1 MNPSILIDLRY
12 STKNNFLGEDI
23 YGELDSCYLRKL
35 PAEMLME
42 AHDFLKNSHPNL
54 RFLVYDGL
62 RPRDIQQKLWDA
74 LDTIPESERGQ
85 FVANPD
91 EGSIHNYGAAIDL
104 TLAYNDGKPLDMGT
118 DYDHF
123 GKLAFPVLEDSL
135 FADGKLT
142 KEQIN
147 NRGILRNVMTN
158 AGFTTIDSEW
168 WHFDAF
174 SYEQTKNKFQI
185 IESLDEYY

>member
-1 MNPSILIDLRY
+1 MLI
-12 STKNNFLGEDI
+12 K
-23 YGELDSCYLRKL
+23 
-35 PAEMLME
+35 
-42 AHDFLKNSHPNL
+42 AHEFLKESHPNL

-85 FVANPD
+85 FVANPLK
-91 EGSIHNYGAAIDL
+91 GSIHNYGAAIDL
-104 TLAYNDGKPLDMGT
+104 TLASSNGEPLDMGT

-123 GKLAFPVLEDSL
+123 GKLAFPALEDSL
-135 FADGKLT
+135 FTIGKLT
-142 KEQIN
+142 KEQIK
-147 NRGILRNVMTN
+147 NRNILRNAMTN

-174 SYEQTKNKFQI
+174 SYKQTKNKFQI
-185 IESLDEYY
+185 VESLNEYY